1 MMSRTRQHSRVDR
14 VQGSRIVVN
23 VHEVTRDFWS
33 SLMFPKLVEQGGL
46 DDDEA
51 FYDGG
56 DYSQAA

>member
-1 MMSRTRQHSRVDR
+1 MYTRQT
-14 VQGSRIVVN
+14 
-23 VHEVTRDFWS
+23 EVTRDFWS